1 MATTPPRDLA
11 GQLIHLDSKFCR
23 VHFKLPQKE
32 ARWRA
37 RREFRFFPAD
47 AYLTEI
53 DHWRELADGHIEFT
67 VKRLRERKT
76 ALK

>member
-1 MATTPPRDLA
+1 MATTPHDLA
-11 GQLIHLDSKFCR
+11 GRVIHLDNRFCR
-23 VHFKLPQKE
+23 IHFKLPQKQ

-53 DHWRELADGHIEFT
+53 EQWRALADGDIEFT
-67 VKRLRERKT
+67 VKRLRERRPP
-76 ALK
+76 LK